1 MGNFHRQTDR
11 YEFAVTVAQFP
22 LPRSEHIFANVAAG
36 EKFTKIDLCQAYL
49 HLEMEDESRKYLTIN
64 THKGLFEYNRLLFG
78 VVSAPAIWQRTIDQI
93 LQGIPRT
100 QVILDDIIIT
110 GKTNQEHLAN
120 VRRVLESLRDYNL
133 RAEITKCEFFK
144 DEITYCRH
152 KINKEGLHKIHEKI
166 DAVVNAP
173 KPENV
178 SQLKAYLGLLNYNY
192 RFLPNMSTVV

>member
-1 MGNFHRQTDR
+1 MGSFHRQTDR

-36 EKFTKIDLCQAYL
+36 EKFTKIDLRQAYL
-49 HLEMEDESRKYLTIN
+49 QLEMEDESRKYLTIN

-93 LQGIPRT
+93 LQGTPRT

-144 DEITYCRH
+144 DDITYCGHR
-152 KINKEGLHKIHEKI
+152 IVKEGLHK
-166 DAVVNAP
+166 NAP
-173 KPENV
+173 EDRNFT
-178 SQLKAYLGLLNYNY
+178 YLPNYNTEY
-192 RFLPNMSTVV
+192 HWNFTL